1 MRRRSKDRALFQA
14 LGYLYLGCLSLLCLL
29 PIWLIFSG
37 SLSSED
43 DVIRH
48 GYEMIPR
55 NVSFAGYRMMFEAP
69 EAILR
74 SLAVSVAL
82 TVVGVACGAFL
93 TAMTAYVIQ
102 RPDFK
107 YRNVISFYIYLTS
120 VFTGG
125 LVPWYIMMVNYFH
138 MRNNFLALI
147 VPLLFNVFYILIM
160 KSFFRSIP
168 DAIVESGKIDGAGE
182 FAIFLKLVLPIAKP
196 GLATIS
202 LFIALAYWNDWFS
215 AMLFINKDSLIPL
228 QLFLYNLVNKAEA
241 LNNLAGQTGIPMT
254 ELPKETVKLSMT
266 VLVITP
272 IMFIYPFVQRYVV
285 SGVTLGAVKG

>member
-14 LGYLYLGCLSLLCLL
+14 LGYLYLGCLSLLCLI

-82 TVVGVACGAFL
+82 TVVGVGCGAFL

-160 KSFFRSIP
+160 KSFFRAIP

-182 FAIFLKLVLPIAKP
+182 FTIFLKLVLPIAKP

>member
-1 MRRRSKDRALFQA
+1 MRHRSKDRTLFH
-14 LGYLYLGCLSLLCLL
+14 LFGYLYLGCLSLICLFPL
-29 PIWLIFSG
+29 WLIFAG
-37 SLSSED
+37 SFSSEE

-48 GYEMIPR
+48 GYELIPR
-55 NVSFAGYRMMFEAP
+55 NLSVAGYKMMFEAP
-69 EAILR
+69 EAIIR
-74 SLAVSVAL
+74 SMAVSVAL
-82 TVVGVACGAFL
+82 TMIGVVCGVFL

-102 RPDFK
+102 RKDFK

-147 VPLLFNVFYILIM
+147 IPLLFNVFYILIM

-182 FAIFLKLVLPIAKP
+182 FTIFLKLVLPIAKP

-202 LFIALAYWNDWFS
+202 LFIALSYWNDWFS
-215 AMLFINKDSLIPL
+215 AMLFINKDSLVPL

-272 IMFIYPFVQRYVV
+272 IMFVYPFVQRYVV

>member
-1 MRRRSKDRALFQA
+1 MRHRSKDRALFHA
-14 LGYLYLGCLSLLCLL
+14 LGYAYLGCLSVLCLL
-29 PIWLIFSG
+29 PIWLIVSG
-37 SLSSED
+37 SFSSEE

-48 GYEMIPR
+48 GYAFIPR
-55 NVSFAGYRMMFEAP
+55 NFSVAGYEMMFEAP
-69 EAILR
+69 GAIAR
-74 SLAVSVAL
+74 SMLVSIAL
-82 TVVGVACGAFL
+82 TVVGVACGVFL

-102 RPDFK
+102 RKDFK
-107 YRNVISFYIYLTS
+107 YRNVISFYIYMTS

-125 LVPWYIMMVNYFH
+125 LVPWYIMMINYFH

-147 VPLLFNVFYILIM
+147 IPLLFNVFYILIM

-168 DAIVESGKIDGAGE
+168 EAIVESGKIDGAGE
-182 FAIFLKLVLPIAKP
+182 FAIFIKLVLPVAKP

-202 LFIALAYWNDWFS
+202 LFIALGYWNDWFS
-215 AMLFINKDSLIPL
+215 AMLFISKETLIPL

-266 VLVITP
+266 VLVIVP
-272 IMFIYPFVQRYVV
+272 IMFVYPFVQRYVV